1 MKNLTVLLDLIK
13 MKKTDLVYNNYFI
26 FYKYHKINEF
36 VKRSL
41 GLKMNNLKEFT
52 NKLELFY
59 HDTAEIKPNN
69 KEQIEDFKKGK
80 GKVVLNTAYE
90 LYDKLLNICKNQ
102 YDTTKLLRKAF
113 ERSVSWNEYKTK
125 LCTS

>member
-1 MKNLTVLLDLIK
+1 MKNLTVLLNLIK

-102 YDTTKLLRKAF
+102 YDNTKLLRKAF

>member
-1 MKNLTVLLDLIK
+1 MKN
-13 MKKTDLVYNNYFI
+13 TDLVYNNYFT

-36 VKRSL
+36 IKRSL
-41 GLKMNNLKEFT
+41 GLKMNHLKEFK

-102 YDTTKLLRKAF
+102 YDNTKLLRKAF

>member
-1 MKNLTVLLDLIK
+1 MKN
-13 MKKTDLVYNNYFI
+13 TDLVYNNYFT

-36 VKRSL
+36 IKRSL
-41 GLKMNNLKEFT
+41 GLKMNHLKEFK

-80 GKVVLNTAYE
+80 GKVVLNTAHE
-90 LYDKLLNICKNQ
+90 LYNKLLNICKNQ
-102 YDTTKLLRKAF
+102 YDNRKLLRKAF
-113 ERSVSWNEYKTK
+113 ERSVYWNEYKTK

>member
-1 MKNLTVLLDLIK
+1 

-69 KEQIEDFKKGK
+69 KE
-80 GKVVLNTAYE
+80 
-90 LYDKLLNICKNQ
+90 
-102 YDTTKLLRKAF
+102 
-113 ERSVSWNEYKTK
+113 
-125 LCTS
+125 